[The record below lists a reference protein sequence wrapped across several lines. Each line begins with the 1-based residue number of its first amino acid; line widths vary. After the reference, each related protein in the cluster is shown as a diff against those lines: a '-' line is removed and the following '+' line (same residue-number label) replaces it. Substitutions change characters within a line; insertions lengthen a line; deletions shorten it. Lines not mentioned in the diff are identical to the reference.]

1 MSDLTVLMTDKLVP
15 LKEKGLKIL
24 SDQHPIIYTA
34 LDTFL
39 KGKIS
44 KIGFQVTD
52 REVVIATYT
61 IVLNGIHIVQVD
73 AGSLDPSVSFPLWG
87 EFKPYAIMEKDDLEK
102 ALEDKE
108 MFVGDVLKN
117 AMKYLPMVTLRFL
130 P

>member
-52 REVVIATYT
+52 RGVVIATYT

-73 AGSLDPSVSFPLWG
+73 AGSLNPSVSFPLWG